1 MNNSQISLI
10 CLSIIFLFTINSAQ
24 AQKIELIP
32 ASSGTTFISFSNAV
46 FDILK
51 KGDTSVEWRIEFR
64 RDFSGWAVDPLAG
77 MMINTDGA
85 RFIYAGISHELHLL
99 DFLSVIPSFSPGLY
113 FKNKS
118 KELHF
123 LLEFRSQ
130 IELSFH
136 FDLHTRFGVS
146 FNHVSNASL
155 GKSNPGV
162 ESLAISYT
170 FSI

>member
-1 MNNSQISLI
+1 MNWSKFSCVKL
-10 CLSIIFLFTINSAQ
+10 CLFLFFYLSSSS
-24 AQKIELIP
+24 AQKIDP
-32 ASSGTTFISFSNAV
+32 VPVSSGTTYISFSNAV

-51 KGDTSVEWRIEFR
+51 KGDTSVEWRLEFR
-64 RDFSGWAVDPLAG
+64 RDFSGLAVDPLAG

-85 RFIYAGISHELHLL
+85 RFIYAGISYELPLF

-113 FKNKS
+113 SKNKS

-136 FDLHTRFGVS
+136 FDLYTRLGVS
-146 FNHVSNASL
+146 FNHISNASL